1 MVFFMSFNCI
11 FSLSENSNV
20 DLIFFIGLNKYFQTV
35 ITDCQEKGYVTTL
48 MQRRRYLP
56 MITSQ
61 EKAKQAHAGRQAI
74 NTTIQGSAADIIKAA
89 MIRIEKKL
97 QQKFP
102 ETSEPCS
109 SLKSSSK

>member
-1 MVFFMSFNCI
+1 MVLMIFPCI
-11 FSLSENSNV
+11 FPSLNTAMSI
-20 DLIFFIGLNKYFQTV
+20 IFFIGLNKYFQTV
-35 ITDCQEKGYVTTL
+35 ITECQEKGYVTTL
-48 MQRRRYLP
+48 TQRRRYLP

-97 QQKFP
+97 QQTFP
-102 ETSEPCS
+102 GTSEPCS
-109 SLKSSSK
+109 SLKSLSK